1 MVSKCAN
8 PLCNEEFQELSKGR
22 LFLLPPKQPVARLI
36 DYCYW
41 LCSDCASL
49 LTVEL
54 EGAGLIVRKRQP
66 RVQRTLKCR
75 IEQVPA
81 FKWK

>member
-8 PLCNEEFQELSKGR
+8 PLCNKEFQELSKGW

-36 DYCYW
+36 DHCYW

-54 EGAGLIVRKRQP
+54 EGAGPIVRKRQP
-66 RVQRTLKCR
+66 RIQRTLGSAASGR
-75 IEQVPA
+75 
-81 FKWK
+81 